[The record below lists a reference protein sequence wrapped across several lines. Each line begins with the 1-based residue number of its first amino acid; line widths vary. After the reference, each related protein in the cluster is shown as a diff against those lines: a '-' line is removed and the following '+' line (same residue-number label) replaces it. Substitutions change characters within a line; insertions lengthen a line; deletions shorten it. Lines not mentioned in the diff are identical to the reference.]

1 MNRRSD
7 TTKRSLLAGLALAAV
22 VALGSLCSAT
32 DHPARPNRGAE
43 TFDSVTPPRA
53 SRPFDEAA
61 CRVQR
66 LTESLE
72 QSRGGRNEPAAACGC
87 QLLPG
92 RTGRPIA
99 SEAVRCTTSATLI
112 ATLVLTLMIGGQQY
126 ERNMPMDSVAE
137 CLSEGTRVLNETPRV
152 HVARNNEPTD
162 TNKLFPIPPPVCV
175 TICRAQLPPPP
186 PFSSRAQCSES
197 FHEHP

>member
-72 QSRGGRNEPAAACGC
+72 QSRTAAATNP
-87 QLLPG
+87 LLVADAGYYEAELAAAG
-92 RTGRPIA
+92 RLR
-99 SEAVRCTTSATLI
+99 
-112 ATLVLTLMIGGQQY
+112 
-126 ERNMPMDSVAE
+126 
-137 CLSEGTRVLNETPRV
+137 
-152 HVARNNEPTD
+152 AR
-162 TNKLFPIPPPVCV
+162 
-175 TICRAQLPPPP
+175 Q
-186 PFSSRAQCSES
+186 
-197 FHEHP
+197 

>member
-1 MNRRSD
+1 MVGQNW
-7 TTKRSLLAGLALAAV
+7 A
-22 VALGSLCSAT
+22 
-32 DHPARPNRGAE
+32 PI
-43 TFDSVTPPRA
+43 DS
-53 SRPFDEAA
+53 
-61 CRVQR
+61 
-66 LTESLE
+66 
-72 QSRGGRNEPAAACGC
+72 

-92 RTGRPIA
+92 RTGRPLA

-162 TNKLFPIPPPVCV
+162 TNKLFPIPPPRVRNYMSGSTPAAPAILV
-175 TICRAQLPPPP
+175 A
-186 PFSSRAQCSES
+186 CSM
-197 FHEHP
+197 